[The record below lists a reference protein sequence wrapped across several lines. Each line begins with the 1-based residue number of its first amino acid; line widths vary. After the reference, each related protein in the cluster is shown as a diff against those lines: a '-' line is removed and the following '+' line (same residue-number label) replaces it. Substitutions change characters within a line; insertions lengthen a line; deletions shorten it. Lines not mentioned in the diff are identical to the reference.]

1 MKNYFRSLKRCKNKG
16 SVYHPQKT
24 FQNEATPQYETSNK
38 EKCPERQ
45 AFNIAKEFSNK
56 NNEYGKCKPKSIES
70 VKGIKKITTSKLEV
84 NKNELSG
91 PQLPSTSTLDTYKS
105 EQHPNRQTD
114 NAKLDSEDK
123 NRTSKDQYNS
133 AAFWKEPLPQVD
145 IDMISDNSCED
156 EKIDLE
162 DDQTAGQYPDKSQGQ
177 FIAATFWKEPIPEV
191 NLGDL
196 LEIKTDEVTE
206 LKEKERRDE
215 DTQAK
220 FKQNRDIA
228 EKQPKTMDIN
238 DTDKFTGK
246 MNMLEQQNEDLKNS
260 LNDVTEMIKK
270 LENRIKALEEN
281 DVGKESVTSM
291 IVSNVECKIPT
302 RY

>member
-1 MKNYFRSLKRCKNKG
+1 M
-16 SVYHPQKT
+16 
-24 FQNEATPQYETSNK
+24 
-38 EKCPERQ
+38 
-45 AFNIAKEFSNK
+45 
-56 NNEYGKCKPKSIES
+56 
-70 VKGIKKITTSKLEV
+70 
-84 NKNELSG
+84 
-91 PQLPSTSTLDTYKS
+91 
-105 EQHPNRQTD
+105 
-114 NAKLDSEDK
+114 
-123 NRTSKDQYNS
+123 
-133 AAFWKEPLPQVD
+133 
-145 IDMISDNSCED
+145 
-156 EKIDLE
+156 
-162 DDQTAGQYPDKSQGQ
+162 SQGQ

-196 LEIKTDEVTE
+196 LEIKTNEVTE

-302 RY
+302 SINIFNENLNKMS